1 MTLSRFSRIV
11 RQRAR
16 SLFRASQLDA
26 ELQRELALHFEALVE
41 EHILDGLPPAEARR
55 AARVALG
62 NPASLREEC
71 RDQRRV
77 TWLHDLRQDIG
88 YGLRMLA
95 KNRAFTA
102 VAIVSLALGIG
113 ANTAVLGVMGAVGD
127 GLTAPHADRLV
138 VLRSVPLDKPSETRG
153 VAAGDYLA
161 WKERSRTLDAIELS
175 LTGPRDLGADENGA
189 PAERTSGKSTTA
201 GFLATL
207 GVQPFL
213 GRTFTEQESR
223 TRAPVVVISNRL
235 WLRRYN
241 GDLQILNKRIRIDQT
256 NMTVIGVMP
265 EELTQSNPR
274 VEFWTPMFIEPDR
287 ALGAARLFGS
297 IARLK
302 QGVRIEDAQHDLEAI
317 SAQLARERPELNAG
331 WGVRVQSL
339 HESLYGWTREPLITL
354 AVAVALVL
362 LIACANVAALLLARG
377 SVRRREIAMRV
388 ALGAGRPR
396 IIRQLLTESVLL
408 SLGGGLLGLVVAW
421 WGVRGL
427 AALGPPIG
435 SPAIT
440 PPGIDLRMLALTL
453 FFSLAT
459 GIVFGLGPAF
469 AASEMTPASPNYE
482 SKPGRRTPPHA
493 IRTGLVVTQ
502 IALALILLIGFGLLT
517 NSFVRL
523 AGRDLNF
530 DPAGLLTF
538 EFRTN
543 VPQRTLGRHRG
554 FGYFEITSAPAQ
566 TMKQVYE
573 RLQAIPGA
581 ESVGGISFTPVD
593 SLILPIVDVALE
605 GGAARMDRE
614 PPRAAY
620 FLVTP
625 NFFRTMRTDFVRGR
639 DVNDSDTA
647 ARPWV
652 AIVNETAARR
662 FWPGEDPIG
671 RRLTIDVVPDERPRE
686 VIGVVRDIPTRHG
699 EVEPQPVIYTSYLQQ
714 PSRYGGAFGTMF
726 GQMTFVVRHAT
737 DPLSLVPAVRS
748 AVAAIESRPIA
759 NVMTAEQRRAFGT
772 DRLRYNLFLF
782 GVLACTAA
790 LLAAVGIYG
799 LLAYSVNQRT
809 REIGIRKALG
819 ASPRAIVL
827 FIASYVLALVSSGLA
842 LGIAGAL
849 GLTRLIASQLW
860 GVTPTDPSTYAV
872 VSMLLLTIALAAC
885 LGPMRRAIAVD
896 PTVALRTE

>member
-1 MTLSRFSRIV
+1 VTLSRFSRIV
-11 RQRAR
+11 RQRMR
-16 SLFRASQLDA
+16 SLFRSSQLDA

-41 EHILDGLPPAEARR
+41 EHILDGLPPADARR

-62 NPASLREEC
+62 NPASLREQC

-77 TWLHDLRQDIG
+77 TWLHDLRQDIV

-102 VAIVSLALGIG
+102 VVIVSLALGIG

-127 GLTAPHADRLV
+127 GLTAPHAARLV

-161 WKERSRTLDAIELS
+161 WKERNRTLDAIELS

-189 PAERTSGKSTTA
+189 PAERTSGKSTTP
-201 GFLATL
+201 GFFATL
-207 GVQPFL
+207 GIQPFL

-223 TRAPVVVISNRL
+223 TRAPVVVISHRL
-235 WLRRYN
+235 WQRRYN
-241 GDLQILNKRIRIDQT
+241 DDAQILNKRIRIDRT
-256 NMTVIGVMP
+256 TVTIIGVMP

-274 VEFWTPMFIEPDR
+274 IEFWTPMFIEPDR

-302 QGVRIEDAQHDLEAI
+302 PGVRIEDAQRDLEAI
-317 SAQLARERPELNAG
+317 SAQLARERPQLNAG

-396 IIRQLLTESVLL
+396 IIRQLITESVLL
-408 SLGGGLLGLVVAW
+408 SIGGGVLGLVVAW

-435 SPAIT
+435 APAIT
-440 PPGIDLRMLALTL
+440 APGIDLRMLALTL

-469 AASEMTPASPNYE
+469 AASQVTPADPNHE
-482 SKPGRRTPPHA
+482 APGRRTRPHA

-523 AGRDLNF
+523 TGRDLNF

-543 VPQRTLGRHRG
+543 VQQRALGTYRG
-554 FGYFEITSAPAQ
+554 FGYFEIMSAPAQ

-593 SLILPIVDVALE
+593 SLILPIVDVALD
-605 GGAARMDRE
+605 GGAARIDRE
-614 PPRAAY
+614 PQRAAY

-639 DVNDSDTA
+639 DVNDGDTA
-647 ARPWV
+647 SRPWI
-652 AIVNETAARR
+652 AIVNESAARR
-662 FWPGEDPIG
+662 FWPGEDPNARARSSASSATF
-671 RRLTIDVVPDERPRE
+671 RRGTARSNR
-686 VIGVVRDIPTRHG
+686 
-699 EVEPQPVIYTSYLQQ
+699 
-714 PSRYGGAFGTMF
+714 SR
-726 GQMTFVVRHAT
+726 
-737 DPLSLVPAVRS
+737 
-748 AVAAIESRPIA
+748 
-759 NVMTAEQRRAFGT
+759 
-772 DRLRYNLFLF
+772 
-782 GVLACTAA
+782 
-790 LLAAVGIYG
+790 
-799 LLAYSVNQRT
+799 
-809 REIGIRKALG
+809 
-819 ASPRAIVL
+819 
-827 FIASYVLALVSSGLA
+827 
-842 LGIAGAL
+842 
-849 GLTRLIASQLW
+849 
-860 GVTPTDPSTYAV
+860 
-872 VSMLLLTIALAAC
+872 
-885 LGPMRRAIAVD
+885 
-896 PTVALRTE
+896 